1 MNRDTRRT
9 RTLLFLLL
17 LTSITLIAV
26 DHRGGDESPL
36 RGLRS
41 FAAAVFGPVE
51 KAASSIA
58 DPVSEAVDG
67 VGSLGQGKDQAA
79 ELSKENEELRSQL
92 RTSELARNRA
102 AELDGLLRIAGA
114 GRYGVVPAQV
124 IAIGAAQ
131 TFSWTVTIDAGRS
144 DGLRPDMTVINGDG
158 LVGRVKTVGP
168 VTATVLLIIDP
179 QSAVGR
185 PAGEVDGGRHRERT
199 GRWRRR
205 RPWPAAARRAVQASP
220 EGDRLVSFG
229 SHGAAP
235 YVAGVPVGEV
245 VQVRRNLG
253 TLTRTATVRPF
264 VDFSTLDL
272 VGVVVEPPRKNPR
285 DAVLPPRPVT
295 TPVTPAPAVTVTVT
309 AKPKKKSGS

>member
-26 DHRGGDESPL
+26 DHRGGDQSPL

-58 DPVSEAVDG
+58 GPVSRAVDG

-79 ELSKENEELRSQL
+79 ELGKENEDLRRQLRS
-92 RTSELARNRA
+92 SELARNRA
-102 AELDGLLRIAGA
+102 AELDDLLHLAGA
-114 GRYGVVPAQV
+114 GGYGVVPAQV

-144 DGLRPDMTVINGDG
+144 DGIRPDMTVINGDG

-179 QSAVGR
+179 ESAVGIR
-185 PAGEVDGGRHRERT
+185 LEKSMEVGVASGQGGDQDGELGLQLLDAQSTV
-199 GRWRRR
+199 
-205 RPWPAAARRAVQASP
+205 AK
-220 EGDRLVSFG
+220 GDRLVSFG
-229 SHGAAP
+229 SRGASP
-235 YVAGVPVGEV
+235 YVPGVPVGEV
-245 VQVRRNLG
+245 VQVRRSLG
-253 TLTRTATVRPF
+253 TLTRTATVRPY
-264 VDFSTLDL
+264 VDFTTLDL

-285 DAVLPPRPVT
+285 DAVLPPRPA
-295 TPVTPAPAVTVTVT
+295 TPAPAPTVTVTVT
-309 AKPKKKSGS
+309 AKPKKSGG

>member
-26 DHRGGDESPL
+26 DHRGGDQSPL

-58 DPVSEAVDG
+58 GPVSRAVDG

-79 ELSKENEELRSQL
+79 ELGKENEDLRRQLRS
-92 RTSELARNRA
+92 SELARNRA
-102 AELDGLLRIAGA
+102 AELDDLLHIAGA
-114 GRYGVVPAQV
+114 GGYGVVPAQV

-144 DGLRPDMTVINGDG
+144 DGIRPDMTVINGDG

-179 QSAVGR
+179 ESAVGIR
-185 PAGEVDGGRHRERT
+185 LEKSMEVGVASGQGGDHDGELALQLLDAQSTV
-199 GRWRRR
+199 
-205 RPWPAAARRAVQASP
+205 AK
-220 EGDRLVSFG
+220 GDRLVSFG
-229 SHGAAP
+229 SRGASP
-235 YVAGVPVGEV
+235 YVPGVPVGEV
-245 VQVRRNLG
+245 VQVRRSLG
-253 TLTRTATVRPF
+253 TLTRTATVRPY
-264 VDFSTLDL
+264 VDFTTLDL
-272 VGVVVEPPRKNPR
+272 VAVVVGPPRKNPR
-285 DAVLPPRPVT
+285 DAVLPPRPT
-295 TPVTPAPAVTVTVT
+295 TPAPAPTVTVTVT
-309 AKPKKKSGS
+309 TKPKKSGG